1 MRGQLSTNLPPPQGE
16 LSCNWI
22 GNFLPP
28 GMADE
33 DRMVKIQSALAHLDQ
48 LTEALNETV
57 IEQDKTLRRLNQQLE
72 QLTERMAKDN
82 ADSIKSNNA
91 KPPHYQ

>member
-1 MRGQLSTNLPPPQGE
+1 
-16 LSCNWI
+16 
-22 GNFLPP
+22 
-28 GMADE
+28 MADE
-33 DRMVKIQSALAHLDQ
+33 DRIVKIESAVAHLEQ
-48 LTEALNETV
+48 LTETLNETV

-82 ADSIKSNNA
+82 ADSIKNSNT

>member
-1 MRGQLSTNLPPPQGE
+1 MGWKVPEPVLP
-16 LSCNWI
+16 S
-22 GNFLPP
+22 

-33 DRMVKIQSALAHLDQ
+33 DRIVKIESAVAHLEQ
-48 LTEALNETV
+48 LTETLNETV

-82 ADSIKSNNA
+82 ADSIKSNNT

>member
-1 MRGQLSTNLPPPQGE
+1 
-16 LSCNWI
+16 
-22 GNFLPP
+22 
-28 GMADE
+28 MADE
-33 DRMVKIQSALAHLDQ
+33 DRIVKIESAVAHLEQ
-48 LTEALNETV
+48 LTETLNETV

-82 ADSIKSNNA
+82 VDSIKSNNT

>member
-1 MRGQLSTNLPPPQGE
+1 
-16 LSCNWI
+16 
-22 GNFLPP
+22 
-28 GMADE
+28 MADE
-33 DRMVKIQSALAHLDQ
+33 DRIVKIESAVAHLEQ
-48 LTEALNETV
+48 LTETLNETV

-82 ADSIKSNNA
+82 ADSIKSNTT